1 MPPEQVRGLLVVS
14 DSLAARADDR
24 LAALI
29 ASSMPIDRVGYAIT
43 IYRR

>member
-1 MPPEQVRGLLVVS
+1 MIRPSV
-14 DSLAARADDR
+14 LA

-29 ASSMPIDRVGYAIT
+29 ASSTPVDRVGYAIT